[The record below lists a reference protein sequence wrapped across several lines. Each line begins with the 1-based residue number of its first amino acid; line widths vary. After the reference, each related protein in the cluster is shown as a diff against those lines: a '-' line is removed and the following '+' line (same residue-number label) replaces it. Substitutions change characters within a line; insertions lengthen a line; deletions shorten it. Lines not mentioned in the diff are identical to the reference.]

1 MVARSLQALLLLL
14 AAPAAVHAAIDP
26 LSIGGACC
34 GAAALTAAASL
45 KIVTTGN
52 TCLIERMGRFHRQL
66 NPGWHWTIPILEATS
81 MYGTVREQ
89 VMDVPPQQC
98 YTRDKYVTSP
108 HQATPHHAAPRRR
121 LYCGP
126 CRHTPPLSRALGSFL
141 TSHSELPPRR
151 SQARPSRLTP

>member
-26 LSIGGACC
+26 LTIGSACC

-66 NPGWHWTIPILEATS
+66 DPGWHWTIPILETTS

-108 HQATPHHAAPRRR
+108 HHAAPRRSTPRPAAGCIVAHAGTCRRR
-121 LYCGP
+121 LEASAP
-126 CRHTPPLSRALGSFL
+126 FSPPIPNCPRAALK
-141 TSHSELPPRR
+141 R
-151 SQARPSRLTP
+151 ARPG

>member
-52 TCLIERMGRFHRQL
+52 TCLIERMGKFHRQL
-66 NPGWHWTIPILEATS
+66 DPGWHWTTPILETTS
-81 MYGTVREQ
+81 MCGTVREQ
-89 VMDVPPQQC
+89 VMDMPLQQC

-108 HQATPHHAAPRRR
+108 HHAAPRRSA
-121 LYCGP
+121 
-126 CRHTPPLSRALGSFL
+126 LSVVNGNPSLSLACTREGHMYSTRKKFL
-141 TSHSELPPRR
+141 SSTHISTLI
-151 SQARPSRLTP
+151 